1 MFNLYSQ
8 EIIVAL
14 MIILIVMV
22 GADGALRYKFQ
33 SNEVDAIRAISVQCK
48 RVKL

>member
-8 EIIVAL
+8 EIIATL

-22 GADGALRYKFQ
+22 GADGVLRYKFQ
-33 SNEVDAIRAISVQCK
+33 TNEVDAIRAISVQCK
-48 RVKL
+48 EIK